1 MNRGGLFEVND
12 TAFSLFCEIELGVC
26 DRLSAIL
33 KSTSVET
40 DQKERLVKLV
50 CEDEDV
56 LFYWSILSIDLDIEH
71 NAALLLKEI
80 VKLWLTIKGF
90 SVAGQW
96 LEIYKNRALTTK
108 KSLRKTLKRDQTS
121 KSNSLTKKTTPLRKT
136 KRKITK
142 PSII

>member
-1 MNRGGLFEVND
+1 M
-12 TAFSLFCEIELGVC
+12 
-26 DRLSAIL
+26 
-33 KSTSVET
+33 
-40 DQKERLVKLV
+40 KLV

-80 VKLWLTIKGF
+80 VKLWLTIRGF

-136 KRKITK
+136 KRTITK
-142 PSII
+142 PSIIRKLLED